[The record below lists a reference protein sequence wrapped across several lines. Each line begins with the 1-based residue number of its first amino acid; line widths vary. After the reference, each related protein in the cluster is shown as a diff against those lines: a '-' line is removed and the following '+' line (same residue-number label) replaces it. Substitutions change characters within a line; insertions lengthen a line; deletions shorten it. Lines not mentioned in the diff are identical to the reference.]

1 MGFSKRFHLQQN
13 IDALRIVFKLEK
25 EKRQATV
32 GERLLMMQYSGFGGL
47 KFVLNPIENEIDIN
61 NWRKTE
67 HDLFPITQELH
78 QLLKENSEDE
88 KQYRRYVDS
97 MKSSV
102 LTAFYTP
109 PKVIDAISSALRD
122 SGLHINKFLE
132 PSAGIGSFVQSFSE
146 SQKANVTAYEKD
158 LLTGKILKQLY
169 PESNVRVSGF
179 EEIPEREQNSYDVVA
194 SNIPFGDT
202 SVFDLSYTRSRD
214 DAKIQAARSIHNYFF
229 LKGADMLREGG
240 LLVYIT
246 SQGILNSPKNEPIRR
261 ALMQDNNLVSVVR
274 LPNNL
279 FTEYAGTE
287 VGSDLIIL
295 QKNTAKENLTEREDL
310 FCRSN
315 PTEYNTPGNALFQNS
330 ARIVHTDYK
339 LGTDPYGQPALI
351 YTHKNGVDGIAKDL
365 KQMLSEDFGKHLNL
379 GLYKGERNDE
389 PIIQIPV
396 EPKVI
401 PPVIDPVTIRQK
413 LQPEPTPVI
422 RQEIPQELKQL
433 SIFDLFES
441 AGEPVAVIA
450 LPKRTTRSTRQSTR
464 KSRDTIGRQTDLFSG
479 VLQQTYIPPKTNGT
493 ANGTPKI
500 NGKNQEA
507 IGDLFSQINGNGQ
520 TDKSAVPSAVNN
532 AIPKPAPYNG
542 ELQSFH
548 RNDCLVVD
556 NGWVGYLQDV
566 ERNEEKS
573 SATFHPLQLPTL
585 QKARAEAYI
594 AVRDSYINLYQ
605 NEAEK
610 QTEHKEERETLNL
623 LYDAFTKKYGNL
635 NAADNAK
642 LIKTDSAGKEI
653 PYLERII
660 GGVIHKADIFSR
672 PVSFSITTL
681 ATDNPE
687 EALAASLNKY
697 GSVDLDFMSEI
708 SSLPVDTLKEALHGR
723 LFYNPLQQEY
733 EIAERWIAGN
743 VVEKANEVKTYLE
756 NNPDD
761 KEAKESLTAL
771 EEARPRRIEFEE
783 LDFNLGERWIPT
795 GIYARFASH
804 LFDADVL
811 VHYSESS
818 DDFSVKC
825 HHGNMHIWEKYAVKA
840 ESRTFDGIAL
850 LKHALVNTTPD
861 ITKKVMV
868 GDQEVKVR
876 DMEAIQMANTKI
888 DEIRTAFTD
897 WLHAQNDEFK
907 NRLTDQY
914 NDTFNCFVRPNYDG
928 SHQDFPGLDRKA
940 AGIEDLYSSQ
950 KDTVWMI
957 KLNNGAI
964 CDHEVGAGKTLIMCT
979 AAQEM
984 KRLGLAHKPMII
996 GLKANIPAI
1005 AEDYRK
1011 AYPHAKILYPGIDD
1025 FTPQKRLRIF
1035 GDIKNND
1042 WDCVILTHDQF
1053 GMIPQSPEIQKEI
1066 LEIELDSVERNLDA
1080 LQSQGKEVTRG
1091 MLSGVIKRKENL
1103 EVKLKTLQHDIE
1115 NRKDDIVD
1123 FKMMGI
1129 DHLFVDESHQFK
1141 NLMFNTRHTRVA
1153 GLGNVDGSQKA
1164 LNLLFAI
1171 RTIQE
1176 RTNADMGATFLSGT
1190 TISNSLTE
1198 LYLLF
1203 KYLRPRALEKQGIHS
1218 FDAWAAIYARKTT
1231 DYEFSVANNIVAKE
1245 RFRYF
1250 IKVPELAQFYSEITD
1265 YRTAKNIG
1273 IDRPNK
1279 NEVLYNIPPTPD
1291 QEAFIQSLM
1300 QFAKTG
1306 DATLL
1311 GREPLSQREEKAKM
1325 LIATDYARK
1334 MSLDMRMV
1342 SDIYDDHPDNKA
1354 SHCAANIA
1362 KYYNHFNAQK
1372 GTQFVFSD
1380 LGTYKPGEWNVYSE
1394 IKRKLVEDHGIPA
1407 HEVRFIQEAKNDKQ
1421 RRELINGMNEGKIRV
1436 LFGSTSMLGTGVNA
1450 QKRAVAVHHLD
1461 TPWRPSDLDQR
1472 DGRAIRKGNE
1482 IAKFFA
1488 DNKVAVIIY
1497 AVEKSLDS
1505 YKFNLLYNKQLFIDQ
1520 LKTNNL
1526 TKRTIDE
1533 GSMDEKSGMNFSEYV
1548 AILSGNTDLLD
1559 KAKLEKQIAGLES
1572 EKQAFNRSKSS
1583 AKSKVENYTEM
1594 LQSTQSRLKRMS
1606 TDWENLQQRLQK
1618 RSDDTIENPVLLD
1631 GLPPNA
1637 NPKQIGAKLNQ
1648 IADKAHT
1655 GGQYDEIGTLYGFML
1670 LVKTELTQKDSASLV
1685 EKTNRF
1691 FVQGEGNIKYTFNN
1705 GVMAK
1710 DPETAAMNFIRAL
1723 DKLPGFIKQEEDKIA
1738 EIQKD
1743 LPVLQDVLNGTWA
1756 KESRLSELK
1765 TELAAVERKIQ
1776 LSITP
1781 ETKADA
1787 LEQVEKPK
1795 ETPTV
1800 QDSIVRT
1807 KGIHLP
1813 RGIL

>member
-1 MGFSKRFHLQQN
+1 MHPRSVGYAGNGSGKKYRKFAIALGTELF
-13 IDALRIVFKLEK
+13 IADA
-25 EKRQATV
+25 QAMPDT
-32 GERLLMMQYSGFGGL
+32 
-47 KFVLNPIENEIDIN
+47 DI
-61 NWRKTE
+61 
-67 HDLFPITQELH
+67 LFPLTQELH

-88 KQYRRYVDS
+88 KQYRRYEDS

-109 PKVIDAISSALRD
+109 PQVIDAISATLRE
-122 SGLHINKFLE
+122 SGLNIQKFLE
-132 PSAGIGSFVQSFSE
+132 PSAGIGSFIQSFSE
-146 SQKANVTAYEKD
+146 NQKASVTAYEKD
-158 LLTGKILKQLY
+158 LLTGKVLKQLY
-169 PESNVRVSGF
+169 PESNIRISGF
-179 EEIPEREQNSYDVVA
+179 EEISEKEQNSYDVVS

-202 SVFDLSYTRSRD
+202 SVFDLSYSRSKD
-214 DAKIQAARSIHNYFF
+214 TAKVQAARSIHNYFF

-240 LLVYIT
+240 LLAYIT

-295 QKNTAKENLTEREDL
+295 QKNRAKQSLTEREDL
-310 FCRSN
+310 FCQSRQ
-315 PTEYNTPGNALFQNS
+315 TEYNTPGNALFQDS
-330 ARIVHTDYK
+330 TRIVHTDRK
-339 LGTDPYGQPALI
+339 LDTDPYGKPALI
-351 YTHKNGVDGIAKDL
+351 YMHKDGVAGIAKDL
-365 KQMLSEDFGKHLNL
+365 TQMLTDDFGKHLNL
-379 GLYKGERNDE
+379 SLYKGERNIE
-389 PIIQIPV
+389 PIVKIPIV
-396 EPKVI
+396 PKVT
-401 PPVIDPVTIRQK
+401 PPLLGPVSTNKKQQPAPNLVIQSK
-413 LQPEPTPVI
+413 S
-422 RQEIPQELKQL
+422 PQELKQL
-433 SIFDLFES
+433 SIFDLFENVDES
-441 AGEPVAVIA
+441 VMIVA
-450 LPKRTTRSTRQSTR
+450 PSKRTTQVKRQSTNKR
-464 KSRDTIGRQTDLFSG
+464 RGAIGRQPDLFSSAMQQPYTPPITNRTANGNTSANGKRPEAMGDLFSG
-479 VLQQTYIPPKTNGT
+479 
-493 ANGTPKI
+493 
-500 NGKNQEA
+500 
-507 IGDLFSQINGNGQ
+507 INGNGQ
-520 TDKSAVPSAVNN
+520 ADKPAVPDT
-532 AIPKPAPYNG
+532 IPEPAPYSG

-556 NGWVGYLQDV
+556 KGWVGHLQDV
-566 ERNEEKS
+566 DI
-573 SATFHPLQLPTL
+573 AGVTAVFHPLQLPTL

-594 AVRDSYINLYQ
+594 AVRDIYQELY
-605 NEAEK
+605 NKEAK
-610 QTEHKEERETLNL
+610 FQTEHKEERENLNR
-623 LYDAFTKKYGNL
+623 LYDAFVKRYGNL
-635 NAADNAK
+635 NSADNAK
-642 LIKTDSAGKEI
+642 LIKTDGSGKEI
-653 PYLERII
+653 PYLERVV
-660 GGVIHKADIFSR
+660 GGVVHKADIFRR
-672 PVSFSITTL
+672 PVSFSTL
-681 ATDNPE
+681 TIATDNPE

-697 GSVDLDFMSEI
+697 GNVDLDYMSEI
-708 SSLPVDTLKEALHGR
+708 SSMTDDALKEALHGR
-723 LFYNPLQQEY
+723 IYYNPLQKEY
-733 EIAERWIAGN
+733 EISERWIAGN
-743 VVEKANEVKTYLE
+743 VVEKAQEVRTYIE

-761 KEAKESLTAL
+761 TEAKASLTVL
-771 EEARPRRIEFEE
+771 EEARSRRIEFEE

-804 LFDADVL
+804 LFDADVHI
-811 VHYSESS
+811 HYSESA

-825 HHGNMHIWEKYAVKA
+825 DRKNVHIWEKYAVKA
-840 ESRTFDGIAL
+840 ESRTFDGITL

-888 DEIRTAFTD
+888 DEIRTTFTD

-940 AGIEDLYSSQ
+940 LGIVDLYSSQ

-964 CDHEVGAGKTLIMCT
+964 CDHEVGAGKTLVMCT

-984 KRLGLAHKPMII
+984 KRLGLAHKPMVI
-996 GLKANIPAI
+996 GLKSNVHEI
-1005 AEDYRK
+1005 AEAYRT
-1011 AYPHAKILYPGIDD
+1011 AYPHAKILFPGKED

-1066 LEIELDSVERNLDA
+1066 LEIELDSVERNLDV

-1091 MLSGVIKRKENL
+1091 MLAGVIKRKENL

-1115 NRKDDIVD
+1115 NRKDDVVD

-1176 RTNADMGATFLSGT
+1176 RINADMGATFLSGT

-1203 KYLRPRALEKQGIHS
+1203 KYLRPRALEKQGIYS

-1250 IKVPELAQFYSEITD
+1250 IKVPELAQFYSEMTD
-1265 YRTAKNIG
+1265 YRTAKDIG

-1291 QEAFIQSLM
+1291 QEDFIKKLM
-1300 QFAKTG
+1300 EFAKTG
-1306 DATLL
+1306 NAELL
-1311 GREPLSQREEKAKM
+1311 GRPKLSASEEKAKM

-1342 SDIYDDHPDNKA
+1342 SGRYDDHPDNKA

-1362 KYYNHFNAQK
+1362 KYYNQYNAQK

-1394 IKRKLVEDHGIPA
+1394 IKRKLVKDHGIPA
-1407 HEVRFIQEAKNDKQ
+1407 NEVRFIQEAKNDKQ
-1421 RRELINGMNEGKIRV
+1421 RKELIKGMNEGKIRV

-1461 TPWRPSDLDQR
+1461 TPWRPSDLAQR
-1472 DGRAIRKGNE
+1472 DGRAVRKGNE

-1488 DNKVAVIIY
+1488 DNKVDVIIY

-1520 LKTNNL
+1520 LKNNNL
-1526 TKRTIDE
+1526 GKRTIDE

-1572 EKQAFNRSKSS
+1572 EKQSFNRSKFS
-1583 AKSKVENYTEM
+1583 AKYKLQDFTE
-1594 LQSTQSRLKRMS
+1594 LLESAQSRLNRMS
-1606 TDWENLQQRLQK
+1606 LDWGNLQQRIQK
-1618 RSDDTIENPVLLD
+1618 GSDGTIVNPILLD
-1631 GLPPNA
+1631 GLSPNA
-1637 NPKQIGAKLNQ
+1637 DIKQIGTKLNQ
-1648 IADKAHT
+1648 LADKART
-1655 GGQYDEIGTLYGFML
+1655 GGQYEEIGTLYGFIL
-1670 LVKTELTQKDSASLV
+1670 LVKTEMS
-1685 EKTNRF
+1685 EKEGVDIRVNRF
-1691 FVQGEGNIKYTFNN
+1691 LVQGEGNIKYTFNN
-1705 GVMAK
+1705 GLMAK
-1710 DPETAAMNFIRAL
+1710 DPETASMNFLRAL
-1723 DKLPGFIKQEEDKIA
+1723 EKLPGYVKQEQEKIT
-1738 EIQKD
+1738 ELQKD
-1743 LPVLQDVLNGTWA
+1743 LPVLQQVINGTWS

-1765 TELAAVERKIQ
+1765 IELAAVERKIQ

-1781 ETKADA
+1781 ETK
-1787 LEQVEKPK
+1787 EEPIGQVEKQAQAPNIS
-1795 ETPTV
+1795 ET
-1800 QDSIVRT
+1800 IVRT

-1813 RGIL
+1813 RGVL

>member
-1 MGFSKRFHLQQN
+1 
-13 IDALRIVFKLEK
+13 
-25 EKRQATV
+25 
-32 GERLLMMQYSGFGGL
+32 
-47 KFVLNPIENEIDIN
+47 
-61 NWRKTE
+61 
-67 HDLFPITQELH
+67 
-78 QLLKENSEDE
+78 
-88 KQYRRYVDS
+88 

-109 PKVIDAISSALRD
+109 PKVIDAISSAFRD
-122 SGLHINKFLE
+122 NGLHIDKFLE
-132 PSAGIGSFVQSFSE
+132 PSAGIGSFIQSFSE
-146 SQKANVTAYEKD
+146 NQKANVTAYEKD

-169 PESNVRVSGF
+169 PESNIRISGF
-179 EEIPEREQNSYDVVA
+179 EEIPEREQNSYDVIA

-202 SVFDLSYTRSRD
+202 SVFDLSYSRSRD
-214 DAKIQAARSIHNYFF
+214 DAKVQAARSIHNYFF

-240 LLVYIT
+240 LLAYIT
-246 SQGILNSPKNEPIRR
+246 SQGIMNSPKNEPIRR

-295 QKNTAKENLTEREDL
+295 QRNTAKQNLTDREDL
-310 FCRSN
+310 FCQSK
-315 PTEYNTPGNALFQNS
+315 PSEYNTPGNALFQDS
-330 ARIVHTDYK
+330 TRIIHTHQK
-339 LGTDPYGQPALI
+339 LDTDPYGQPALI
-351 YTHKNGVDGIAKDL
+351 YTHKDGVEGIAKDL
-365 KQMLSEDFGKHLNL
+365 KQMLSQDFGKHLNL
-379 GLYKGERNDE
+379 SLYKGEWNDE
-389 PIIQIPV
+389 PVIQIPI
-396 EPKVI
+396 EPKVT
-401 PPVIDPVTIRQK
+401 PPVIDPVIVQQK
-413 LQPEPTPVI
+413 TQPATTPVVQ
-422 RQEIPQELKQL
+422 QESPKELKQL

-441 AGEPVAVIA
+441 AGEPVMVFAP
-450 LPKRTTRSTRQSTR
+450 PKRITQTKRQGTKKR
-464 KSRDTIGRQTDLFSG
+464 RGAIGRQPDLFSSARQEPYKP
-479 VLQQTYIPPKTNGT
+479 LKSNG
-493 ANGTPKI
+493 AVDGTHEV
-500 NGKNQEA
+500 NGKKQEA
-507 IGDLFSQINGNGQ
+507 IGDLFSQINGHGQ
-520 TDKSAVPSAVNN
+520 SDKTAITAINSNTVPEPTAYS
-532 AIPKPAPYNG
+532 G

-556 NGWVGYLQDV
+556 KGWVGYLQEVDK
-566 ERNEEKS
+566 EDAK
-573 SATFHPLQLPTL
+573 AIFHPLQLPLL

-594 AVRDSYINLYQ
+594 AIRDSYINLYQ
-605 NEAEK
+605 KEAET
-610 QTEHKEERETLNL
+610 QTEHRQERETLNL
-623 LYDAFTKKYGNL
+623 LYDGFTKKYGNL

-653 PYLERII
+653 PYLERVI
-660 GGVIHKADIFSR
+660 GGIIHKADIFSR
-672 PVSFSITTL
+672 PVSFSTTTL

-697 GSVDLDFMSEI
+697 GNVDLDFMSEI
-708 SSLPVDTLKEALHGR
+708 SSLPADTLKEALHGR

-743 VVEKANEVKTYLE
+743 VVEKANEVRAYLE

-761 KEAKESLTAL
+761 TEAKESLTAL

-825 HHGNMHIWEKYAVKA
+825 HQGNMHIWEKYAVKA

-928 SHQDFPGLDRKA
+928 SHQEFPGLDRKG

-1025 FTPQKRLRIF
+1025 FTPKKRLRIF

-1080 LQSQGKEVTRG
+1080 LKSQGKEVTRG
-1091 MLSGVIKRKENL
+1091 MLAGVIKRKENL

-1265 YRTAKNIG
+1265 YRTAKEIG

-1311 GREPLSQREEKAKM
+1311 GRSPLSQREEKAKM

-1342 SDIYDDHPDNKA
+1342 SGIYDDHPDNKA
-1354 SHCAANIA
+1354 SHCASNIA
-1362 KYYNHFNAQK
+1362 KYYKQYNAQK

-1461 TPWRPSDLDQR
+1461 TPWRPSDLAQR

-1583 AKSKVENYTEM
+1583 AKFKVQDYREM
-1594 LQSTQSRLKRMS
+1594 LQSTQSRFNRMS

-1618 RSDDTIENPVLLD
+1618 RSDGTIENPVLLND
-1631 GLPPNA
+1631 LPPNA
-1637 NPKQIGAKLNQ
+1637 NPKQIGAKLNE
-1648 IADKAHT
+1648 IADKART
-1655 GGQYDEIGTLYGFML
+1655 GGQYDEIGSLYGFTL
-1670 LVKTELTQKDSASLV
+1670 LVKTEMS
-1685 EKTNRF
+1685 EKEGVDIKVNRF
-1691 FVQGEGNIKYTFNN
+1691 LVQGEGNIKYTYNN
-1705 GVMAK
+1705 GLMAK
-1710 DPETAAMNFIRAL
+1710 DPETAAMNFLRAL
-1723 DKLPGFIKQEEDKIA
+1723 EKLPGFVKQEQDKIT

-1743 LPVLQDVLNGTWA
+1743 LPVLQEVVNGTWS
-1756 KESRLSELK
+1756 KENRLNDLK
-1765 TELAAVERKIQ
+1765 TELAAVERKIH

-1781 ETKADA
+1781 ENK
-1787 LEQVEKPK
+1787 EEPK
-1795 ETPTV
+1795 EV
-1800 QDSIVRT
+1800 QGTKQEEAWQISESIVRA
-1807 KGIHLP
+1807 KGVHFS
-1813 RGIL
+1813 RGG

>member
-32 GERLLMMQYSGFGGL
+32 GERLLMMRYSGFGGL
-47 KFVLNPIENEIDIN
+47 KFVLNTVESEIDIN
-61 NWRKTE
+61 HWRKTE
-67 HDLFPITQELH
+67 HDLFPLTQELH
-78 QLLKENSEDE
+78 QLLKENSQDD

-122 SGLHINKFLE
+122 NGLHIDKFLE
-132 PSAGIGSFVQSFSE
+132 PSAGIGSFIQSFSE
-146 SQKANVTAYEKD
+146 NQKASFTAYEKD

-169 PESNVRVSGF
+169 PESNIRINGF
-179 EEIPEREQNSYDVVA
+179 EEIPEREQNSYDVIA

-202 SVFDLSYTRSRD
+202 SVFDLSFSRSRD
-214 DAKIQAARSIHNYFF
+214 DAKVQAARSIHNYFF

-240 LLVYIT
+240 LLAYIT

-295 QKNTAKENLTEREDL
+295 QKNTAKQNLTDREDL
-310 FCRSN
+310 FCQSK
-315 PTEYNTPGNALFQNS
+315 PTEYNTPGNALFQDS
-330 ARIVHTDYK
+330 TRIIHTDQK
-339 LGTDPYGQPALI
+339 LDTDPYGQPALI
-351 YTHKNGVDGIAKDL
+351 YTHKDGVEGIAKDL
-365 KQMLSEDFGKHLNL
+365 KQMLSEDLGNHLNL
-379 GLYKGERNDE
+379 NLYKGERNDE
-389 PIIQIPV
+389 PMIQIPI
-396 EPKVI
+396 EPKVT
-401 PPVIDPVTIRQK
+401 PPVIDPAIVQQK
-413 LQPEPTPVI
+413 PQLITTPVVH
-422 RQEIPQELKQL
+422 QESPQELKQL

-441 AGEPVAVIA
+441 AGEPVMVLAP
-450 LPKRTTRSTRQSTR
+450 PKRTTQNKRQSSNKR
-464 KSRDTIGRQTDLFSG
+464 RGTIGRQPDLFSSAR
-479 VLQQTYIPPKTNGT
+479 QQPYTPLKSNGATNGKSQV
-493 ANGTPKI
+493 NSK
-500 NGKNQEA
+500 KQEA

-520 TDKSAVPSAVNN
+520 SDKT
-532 AIPKPAPYNG
+532 AIPVTDINTVPEPAPYSG
-542 ELQSFH
+542 ELQLFH

-556 NGWVGYLQDV
+556 NGWVGYLQEVDK
-566 ERNEEKS
+566 EDKK
-573 SATFHPLQLPTL
+573 AIFHPLQLPSA

-605 NEAEK
+605 KEAEK
-610 QTEHKEERETLNL
+610 QTEHREERETLNL

-635 NAADNAK
+635 NTADNAK

-653 PYLERII
+653 PYLERVI
-660 GGVIHKADIFSR
+660 GGIIHKADIFSR
-672 PVSFSITTL
+672 PVSFSTTTL

-697 GSVDLDFMSEI
+697 GNVDLDFMSEI
-708 SSLPVDTLKEALHGR
+708 SSLPADTLKEALHGR

-743 VVEKANEVKTYLE
+743 VVEKADDVRAYLE

-761 KEAKESLTAL
+761 TEAKESLNAL
-771 EEARPRRIEFEE
+771 EEARPKRIDFEE

-825 HHGNMHIWEKYAVKA
+825 HQGNMHIWEKYAVKA

-861 ITKKVMV
+861 ITKKVLV
-868 GDQEVKVR
+868 GDQEIKVR

-914 NDTFNCFVRPNYDG
+914 NDTFNCFVRPHYDC

-940 AGIEDLYSSQ
+940 LGIDDLYSSQ
-950 KDTVWMI
+950 KDTIWMI

-964 CDHEVGAGKTLIMCT
+964 CDHEVGAGKTLIMCA

-1011 AYPHAKILYPGIDD
+1011 AYPHAKILYPGIDN
-1025 FTPQKRLRIF
+1025 FTPKKRLRIF

-1091 MLSGVIKRKENL
+1091 MLAGVIKRKKNL

-1115 NRKDDIVD
+1115 NRKDDVVD

-1265 YRTAKNIG
+1265 YRTAKDIG
-1273 IDRPNK
+1273 IDRPTK

-1291 QEAFIQSLM
+1291 QDAFIQSLM

-1342 SDIYDDHPDNKA
+1342 SGIYDDHPDNKA
-1354 SHCAANIA
+1354 SHCAVNIA
-1362 KYYNHFNAQK
+1362 KYYNQFNAQK

-1421 RRELINGMNEGKIRV
+1421 RKELINGMNEGKIRV

-1461 TPWRPSDLDQR
+1461 TPWRPSDLAQR

-1583 AKSKVENYTEM
+1583 AKFKVQDYMEM
-1594 LQSTQSRLKRMS
+1594 LQSTQSRLSRMS

-1618 RSDDTIENPVLLD
+1618 RSDGTIENPVLLD

-1637 NPKQIGAKLNQ
+1637 NPKQIGAKLNE
-1648 IADKAHT
+1648 IANKART
-1655 GGQYDEIGTLYGFML
+1655 AGDYREIGNLYGFQL
-1670 LVKTELTQKDSASLV
+1670 LVKTELPKDNSTLERV
-1685 EKTNRF
+1685 NRF
-1691 FVQGEGNIKYTFNN
+1691 FITGEGNIKYTYNN
-1705 GVMAK
+1705 GLMAK
-1710 DPETAAMNFIRAL
+1710 DPETAAMNFLRAL
-1723 DKLPGFIKQEEDKIA
+1723 EKLPGFVKQEQEKIA

-1743 LPVLQDVLNGTWA
+1743 LPILQEVVNGTWA

-1781 ETKADA
+1781 ETKQDA
-1787 LEQVEKPK
+1787 SEQAEKQNEAPK
-1795 ETPTV
+1795 V
-1800 QDSIVRT
+1800 QESIIRT
-1807 KGIHLP
+1807 KGVHSP
-1813 RGIL
+1813 RGVL

>member
-1 MGFSKRFHLQQN
+1 MGFNKKQHLQQN
-13 IDALRIVFKLEK
+13 IDALRIAFKLEK

-32 GERLLMMQYSGFGGL
+32 GERLSMMLYSGFGGL
-47 KFVLNPIENEIDIN
+47 KFVLNPIANEIDIN

-109 PKVIDAISSALRD
+109 PQVIDAISTTLRE
-122 SGLHINKFLE
+122 SGLNIDKFLE
-132 PSAGIGSFVQSFSE
+132 PSAGIGSFIQSFSE
-146 SQKANVTAYEKD
+146 NQQSVTAYEKD
-158 LLTGKILKQLY
+158 LLTGKVLKQLY
-169 PESNVRVSGF
+169 PDSNIRVSGF
-179 EEIPEREQNSYDVVA
+179 EEIPEKEQNSYDVIA

-202 SVFDLSYTRSRD
+202 SVFDLSYSRSKD
-214 DAKIQAARSIHNYFF
+214 SAKVQAARSIHNYFF
-229 LKGADMLREGG
+229 LKGGDMLREGG
-240 LLVYIT
+240 LLAYIT
-246 SQGILNSPKNEPIRR
+246 SQGVLNSPKNEPIRR
-261 ALMQDNNLVSVVR
+261 ALMQDNNLISIVR

-295 QKNTAKENLTEREDL
+295 QRNTAKQNLTEREDL
-310 FCRSN
+310 FCQSRQ
-315 PTEYNTPGNALFQNS
+315 TAYNTPGNALFQDS
-330 ARIVHTDYK
+330 TRIVYTDRK
-339 LGTDPYGQPALI
+339 LDTDPYGQPALI
-351 YTHKNGVDGIAKDL
+351 YTHKGGVEGIAKDL

-379 GLYKGERNDE
+379 NLYKGERNDE
-389 PIIQIPV
+389 LVIQTSITPTVTSPIIEPV
-396 EPKVI
+396 SIQPK
-401 PPVIDPVTIRQK
+401 PQPV
-413 LQPEPTPVI
+413 PTPVNH
-422 RQEIPQELKQL
+422 RESLQELKQL
-433 SIFDLFES
+433 SIFDLFEN
-441 AGEPVAVIA
+441 ANEPVMVATP
-450 LPKRTTRSTRQSTR
+450 PKRTTQVKRQSTNKKR
-464 KSRDTIGRQTDLFSG
+464 GAISRQTDLFSAT
-479 VLQQTYIPPKTNGT
+479 QQPYTSPITNRATNGNT
-493 ANGTPKI
+493 SANGK
-500 NGKNQEA
+500 KQDA
-507 IGDLFSQINGNGQ
+507 IGDLFSSINGNGQ
-520 TDKSAVPSAVNN
+520 TDKPAAPDT
-532 AIPKPAPYNG
+532 IPEPAPYSR

-556 NGWVGYLQDV
+556 NGWVGHLQDV
-566 ERNEEKS
+566 DTS
-573 SATFHPLQLPTL
+573 DGTAVFHSLQLPTL

-594 AVRDSYINLYQ
+594 GVRDVYQQLY
-605 NEAEK
+605 NKEAQH
-610 QTEHKEERETLNL
+610 QTEYKEERENLNR
-623 LYDAFTKKYGNL
+623 LYDAFVKKYGNL
-635 NAADNAK
+635 NSADNAK
-642 LIKTDSAGKEI
+642 LIKTDSSGKEI
-653 PYLERII
+653 PYLERVI
-660 GGVIHKADIFSR
+660 GGVVHKADIFSR
-672 PVSFSITTL
+672 PVSFSTITI

-697 GSVDLDFMSEI
+697 GSVDLDYMSEI
-708 SSLPVDTLKEALHGR
+708 SGMTDDALKKALHGR
-723 LFYNPLQQEY
+723 IYYNPLQKEY
-733 EIAERWIAGN
+733 EISERWIAGN
-743 VVEKANEVKTYLE
+743 IVEKAQEVKTYLE
-756 NNPDD
+756 RNPDD
-761 KEAKESLTAL
+761 SEAKASLTVL

-783 LDFNLGERWIPT
+783 LDFNLGERWMPT

-804 LFDADVL
+804 LFDTDVL

-825 HHGNMHIWEKYAVKA
+825 DRKNLHIWEKYAVKA

-907 NRLTDQY
+907 NRLTNQY

-940 AGIEDLYSSQ
+940 LGIEDLYSSQ

-964 CDHEVGAGKTLIMCT
+964 CDHEVGAGKTLVMCT

-996 GLKANIPAI
+996 GLKSNVHEI
-1005 AEDYRK
+1005 AEAYRT
-1011 AYPHAKILYPGIDD
+1011 AYPHAKILFPGKED

-1035 GDIKNND
+1035 GDIKNNE
-1042 WDCVILTHDQF
+1042 WDAVILTHDQF

-1091 MLSGVIKRKENL
+1091 MLAGVIKRKENL
-1103 EVKLKTLQHDIE
+1103 EVKLKTLKHDIE
-1115 NRKDDIVD
+1115 NRKDDVVD

-1265 YRTAKNIG
+1265 YRTAKDIG

-1291 QEAFIQSLM
+1291 QEEFIQSLM
-1300 QFAKTG
+1300 EFAKTG
-1306 DATLL
+1306 KGELL
-1311 GREPLSQREEKAKM
+1311 GRAPLSPSEEKAKM

-1342 SDIYDDHPDNKA
+1342 SAAYDDHPDNKA

-1362 KYYNHFNAQK
+1362 KYYNRYNAQK

-1407 HEVRFIQEAKNDKQ
+1407 NEVRFIQEAKNDRQ
-1421 RRELINGMNEGKIRV
+1421 RKELIKEMNEGKIRV

-1461 TPWRPSDLDQR
+1461 TPWRPSDLAQR
-1472 DGRAIRKGNE
+1472 DGRAVRKGNE

-1488 DNKVAVIIY
+1488 DNKVDVIIY

-1526 TKRTIDE
+1526 GKRTIDE

-1572 EKQAFNRSKSS
+1572 EKQAFNRSKFS
-1583 AKSKVENYTEM
+1583 AKYKLQDFTE
-1594 LQSTQSRLKRMS
+1594 LLESAQSCFNRMS
-1606 TDWENLQQRLQK
+1606 LDWGNLQQRIQK
-1618 RSDDTIENPVLLD
+1618 HSDGTIANPVQLD

-1637 NPKQIGAKLNQ
+1637 DIKQIGTKLNQ
-1648 IADKAHT
+1648 LADKART
-1655 GGQYDEIGTLYGFML
+1655 GGQYEEIGTLYGFTL
-1670 LVKTELTQKDSASLV
+1670 LVKTEMS
-1685 EKTNRF
+1685 EKEGWDIRVNRF
-1691 FVQGEGNIKYTFNN
+1691 LIQGEGNIKYTYNN
-1705 GVMAK
+1705 GIIAK
-1710 DPETAAMNFIRAL
+1710 DERLASMNFLNAL
-1723 DKLPGFIKQEEDKIA
+1723 EKVPDYIDQEQKKIV

-1743 LPVLQDVLNGTWA
+1743 LPVLQEVINGTWS

-1781 ETKADA
+1781 ETKEEP
-1787 LEQVEKPK
+1787 LEQVEKQK
-1795 ETPTV
+1795 ETPKV
-1800 QDSIVRT
+1800 QESITAT
-1807 KGIHLP
+1807 KSNFSP
-1813 RGIL
+1813 RSILW

>member
-1 MGFSKRFHLQQN
+1 MGFSKKQHLQQN
-13 IDALRIVFKLEK
+13 IDALRIAFKLEK
-25 EKRQATV
+25 ENRKATV

-47 KFVLNPIENEIDIN
+47 KFVLNPVENEIDIN
-61 NWRKTE
+61 HWRKTE
-67 HDLFPITQELH
+67 HDLFSFTQKLH

-109 PKVIDAISSALRD
+109 PKIIDAISSALRD
-122 SGLHINKFLE
+122 NGLHIDKFLE
-132 PSAGIGSFVQSFSE
+132 PSAGIGSFIQSFSE
-146 SQKANVTAYEKD
+146 NQNASITAFEKD

-169 PESNVRVSGF
+169 PESNIRVSGF
-179 EEIPEREQNSYDVVA
+179 EEIAEKEQNSYDVIA

-202 SVFDLSYTRSRD
+202 SVFDLSYSRSKD
-214 DAKIQAARSIHNYFF
+214 SSKVQASRSIHNYFF
-229 LKGADMLREGG
+229 LKGNDMLREGG
-240 LLVYIT
+240 LQVFIT
-246 SQGILNSPKNEPIRR
+246 SQGVLNSPKNEPIRR
-261 ALMQDNNLVSVVR
+261 ALMENNNLVSVVR

-295 QKNTAKENLTEREDL
+295 QKNTAKQSLTEVEIL
-310 FCRSN
+310 FCQSKQ
-315 PTEYNTPGNALFQNS
+315 TEYNTPGNAFFQDS
-330 ARIVHTDYK
+330 TRIVHTDWK
-339 LGTDPYGQPALI
+339 LDTDPYGQPALI
-351 YTHKNGVDGIAKDL
+351 YTHKGGVEGIANDL
-365 KQMLSEDFGKHLNL
+365 KQVLFKDFDEHLNL
-379 GLYKGERNDE
+379 NLYRGKQNNEPVIPTPNVTP
-389 PIIQIPV
+389 PII
-396 EPKVI
+396 E
-401 PPVIDPVTIRQK
+401 PVTIQQK
-413 LQPEPTPVI
+413 SQPIPTSVI
-422 RQEIPQELKQL
+422 HRESPKELKQL

-441 AGEPVAVIA
+441 VDEPVMVAA
-450 LPKRTTRSTRQSTR
+450 PPKRTTQSQRQSIKTNR
-464 KSRDTIGRQTDLFSG
+464 RTMGCQPDLFSSSAI
-479 VLQQTYIPPKTNGT
+479 QQPYTPPITNR
-493 ANGTPKI
+493 AI
-500 NGKNQEA
+500 NGNTSVNGKKQEA
-507 IGDLFSQINGNGQ
+507 IGDLFSGINGNGQ
-520 TDKSAVPSAVNN
+520 AEKRSITNIVPE
-532 AIPKPAPYNG
+532 PALYSG
-542 ELQSFH
+542 KLQPFH

-556 NGWVGYLQDV
+556 KGWVGHLQNVDTADSKAV
-566 ERNEEKS
+566 
-573 SATFHPLQLPTL
+573 FHPLQLSSL

-594 AVRDSYINLYQ
+594 GVRDVYQELYTK
-605 NEAEK
+605 EAK
-610 QTEHKEERETLNL
+610 FQTEYKEERGKLNR
-623 LYDAFTKKYGNL
+623 LYDAFVKRYGSL
-635 NAADNAK
+635 NSADNIK
-642 LIKTDSAGKEI
+642 LIKTDSSGKEI
-653 PYLERII
+653 PYLERVV
-660 GGVIHKADIFSR
+660 GGVVHKADIFSR
-672 PVSFSITTL
+672 PVSFSTVSI

-697 GSVDLDFMSEI
+697 GNVDLSYMSEI
-708 SSLPVDTLKEALHGR
+708 SGMSNDVLKEALYGR
-723 LFYNPLQQEY
+723 IYYNPLQKEY
-733 EIAERWIAGN
+733 EISERWIAGN
-743 VVEKANEVKTYLE
+743 VVEKAQDIRTYIG

-761 KEAKESLTAL
+761 TDAKASLTIL

-811 VHYSESS
+811 IHYSESS

-825 HHGNMHIWEKYAVKA
+825 HQGNMHIWEKYAVKT
-840 ESRTFDGIAL
+840 ENRTFDGIAL

-861 ITKKVMV
+861 ITKKVKI

-888 DEIRTAFTD
+888 DEIRTAFTE
-897 WLHAQNDEFK
+897 WLHAQSDEFK
-907 NRLTDQY
+907 TRLTDQY
-914 NDTFNCFVRPNYDG
+914 NDTFNCFVRPNYNG
-928 SHQDFPGLDRKA
+928 THQDFPGLDRKA
-940 AGIEDLYSSQ
+940 LCIEDLYSSQ

-964 CDHEVGAGKTLIMCT
+964 CDHEVGAGKTLVMCT

-984 KRLGLAHKPMII
+984 KRLGLVHKPMII
-996 GLKANIPAI
+996 GLKSNVHEI
-1005 AEDYRK
+1005 AEAYRT
-1011 AYPHAKILYPGIDD
+1011 AYPHAKILFPGKED

-1035 GDIKNND
+1035 GDIKNNE

-1053 GMIPQSPEIQKEI
+1053 GMIPQSSEIQKDI

-1091 MLSGVIKRKENL
+1091 MLAGVIKRKENL
-1103 EVKLKTLQHDIE
+1103 VVKLKTLQHDIE
-1115 NRKDDIVD
+1115 NRKDDVVD

-1153 GLGNVDGSQKA
+1153 GLGNIDGSQKA

-1203 KYLRPRALEKQGIHS
+1203 KYLRPRAMEKQGIHS

-1265 YRTAKNIG
+1265 YRTAKDIG

-1291 QEAFIQSLM
+1291 QSVFIQKLM
-1300 QFAKTG
+1300 DFAKTG
-1306 DATLL
+1306 NAELL
-1311 GREPLSQREEKAKM
+1311 GRPPLSQSEEKAKM

-1342 SDIYDDHPDNKA
+1342 SGKYDDHPDSKA

-1362 KYYNHFNAQK
+1362 KYYNQYNAQK

-1394 IKRKLVEDHGIPA
+1394 IKRKLVEDHGIPT

-1421 RRELINGMNEGKIRV
+1421 RRELIKGMNEGKIRV

-1461 TPWRPSDLDQR
+1461 TPWRPSDLAQR
-1472 DGRAIRKGNE
+1472 DGRAVRKGNE

-1488 DNKVAVIIY
+1488 DNKVDVVIY

-1520 LKTNNL
+1520 LKNNNL
-1526 TKRTIDE
+1526 GKRTIDE

-1583 AKSKVENYTEM
+1583 AKYKLQDFTE
-1594 LQSTQSRLKRMS
+1594 LLDSTQSRLNRMS
-1606 TDWENLQQRLQK
+1606 LDWENLQQRIQK
-1618 RSDDTIENPVLLD
+1618 RSDGAIINLVLLD

-1637 NPKQIGAKLNQ
+1637 DVKQIGAKLNLL
-1648 IADKAHT
+1648 ADKART
-1655 GGQYDEIGTLYGFML
+1655 GGQYEEIGSLYGFTL
-1670 LVKTELTQKDSASLV
+1670 LVKTEIT
-1685 EKTNRF
+1685 EKEGVDIRANRF
-1691 FVQGEGNIKYTFNN
+1691 LVQGDGNIKYTYNN
-1705 GVMAK
+1705 GLMAK
-1710 DPETAAMNFIRAL
+1710 DPETASMNFLRAL
-1723 DKLPGFIKQEEDKIA
+1723 EKLPRFVKQEQEKIA

-1743 LPVLQDVLNGTWA
+1743 LPILQEVVNSTWS

-1765 TELAAVERKIQ
+1765 TDLAAVERKIQ
-1776 LSITP
+1776 LSIEP
-1781 ETKADA
+1781 VKQSEEPA
-1787 LEQVEKPK
+1787 EQVEKRK
-1795 ETPTV
+1795 EAP
-1800 QDSIVRT
+1800 DFSESNVRT
-1807 KGIHLP
+1807 KSIYVP
-1813 RGIL
+1813 RGVL

>member
-1 MGFSKRFHLQQN
+1 MGFSKKQHLQLN

-25 EKRQATV
+25 ERRQATV

-47 KFVLNPIENEIDIN
+47 KFVLNPVENEIDIN
-61 NWRKTE
+61 HWRKTE
-67 HDLFPITQELH
+67 HDLFPLMQELH
-78 QLLKENSEDE
+78 QLLKENSEDD

-122 SGLHINKFLE
+122 SGLHIDKFLE
-132 PSAGIGSFVQSFSE
+132 PSAGIGSFIQSFSE
-146 SQKANVTAYEKD
+146 NPNGVTAYEKD

-169 PESNVRVSGF
+169 PESNIRINGF

-202 SVFDLSYTRSRD
+202 SVFDLSYSRSRD
-214 DAKIQAARSIHNYFF
+214 SAKEQAARSIHNYFF
-229 LKGADMLREGG
+229 LKGTDMLREGG
-240 LLVYIT
+240 LLAYIT

-295 QKNTAKENLTEREDL
+295 QKNTAKQNLTDREDL
-310 FCRSN
+310 FCQSK
-315 PTEYNTPGNALFQNS
+315 PTEYNTPGNALFQDGT
-330 ARIVHTDYK
+330 RIIHTDQK
-339 LGTDPYGQPALI
+339 LDTDPYGQPALI
-351 YTHKNGVDGIAKDL
+351 YTHKGGVEGIAKDL
-365 KQMLSEDFGKHLNL
+365 KQMLSEYFGKHLNL
-379 GLYKGERNDE
+379 NLYKGERNDE
-389 PIIQIPV
+389 PIIQIPI
-396 EPKVI
+396 EPKVT
-401 PPVIDPVTIRQK
+401 PPVIEPVIIQQK
-413 LQPEPTPVI
+413 PQPVPTPAVH
-422 RQEIPQELKQL
+422 QESPQELKQL

-441 AGEPVAVIA
+441 AGEPVMVLAP
-450 LPKRTTRSTRQSTR
+450 PKRTTQNKRQSSNKR
-464 KSRDTIGRQTDLFSG
+464 RGTIGRQPDLFSSAR
-479 VLQQTYIPPKTNGT
+479 QQPYTPLKSNGATNGKSQV
-493 ANGTPKI
+493 NSK
-500 NGKNQEA
+500 KQEA

-520 TDKSAVPSAVNN
+520 SDKT
-532 AIPKPAPYNG
+532 AIPVTDINTVPEPAPYSG
-542 ELQSFH
+542 ELQLFH

-556 NGWVGYLQDV
+556 NGWVGYLQEVDK
-566 ERNEEKS
+566 EDKK
-573 SATFHPLQLPTL
+573 AIFHPLQLPSA

-605 NEAEK
+605 KEAEK
-610 QTEHKEERETLNL
+610 QTEHREERETLNL

-635 NAADNAK
+635 NTADNAK

-653 PYLERII
+653 PYLERVI
-660 GGVIHKADIFSR
+660 GGIIHKADIFSR
-672 PVSFSITTL
+672 PVSFSTTTL

-697 GSVDLDFMSEI
+697 GNVDLDFMSEI
-708 SSLPVDTLKEALHGR
+708 SSLPADTLKEALHGR

-743 VVEKANEVKTYLE
+743 VVEKADEVRAYLE
-756 NNPDD
+756 NYPDD
-761 KEAKESLTAL
+761 TEAKESLTAL
-771 EEARPRRIEFEE
+771 EEARPKRIEFEE

-825 HHGNMHIWEKYAVKA
+825 HQGNMHIWEKYAVKA

-928 SHQDFPGLDRKA
+928 SHQEFPGLDRKG

-1011 AYPHAKILYPGIDD
+1011 AYPHAKILYPGVDD
-1025 FTPQKRLRIF
+1025 FTPKKRLRIF

-1080 LQSQGKEVTRG
+1080 LKSQGKEVTRG
-1091 MLSGVIKRKENL
+1091 MLAGVIKRKGNL

-1265 YRTAKNIG
+1265 YRTAKDIG

-1279 NEVLYNIPPTPD
+1279 NEILYNIPPTPD
-1291 QEAFIQSLM
+1291 QDAFIQSLM

-1325 LIATDYARK
+1325 LIATNYARK

-1342 SDIYDDHPDNKA
+1342 SGIYDDHPDNKA

-1362 KYYNHFNAQK
+1362 KYYNQFNAQK

-1421 RRELINGMNEGKIRV
+1421 RKDLINGMNEGKIRV

-1461 TPWRPSDLDQR
+1461 TPWRPSDLAQR

-1583 AKSKVENYTEM
+1583 AKFKVQDYTEM
-1594 LQSTQSRLKRMS
+1594 LQSTQSRLNRMS

-1618 RSDDTIENPVLLD
+1618 RSDGTIENPVLLD

-1637 NPKQIGAKLNQ
+1637 NPKQIGAKLNE
-1648 IADKAHT
+1648 IADKART
-1655 GGQYDEIGTLYGFML
+1655 AGQYEEIGSLYGFTL
-1670 LVKTELTQKDSASLV
+1670 LVKTQMTQKDSSSLV
-1685 EKTNRF
+1685 EKYNRF
-1691 FVQGEGNIKYTFNN
+1691 FIQGEGNIKYTYNN
-1705 GVMAK
+1705 GIMAK
-1710 DPETAAMNFIRAL
+1710 DPETAAMNFLRAL
-1723 DKLPGFIKQEEDKIA
+1723 EKLPGFVKQEQEKIA

-1743 LPVLQDVLNGTWA
+1743 LPILQEVVNGTWS

-1781 ETKADA
+1781 EIKVDA
-1787 LEQVEKPK
+1787 QEQAEKQKEAPK
-1795 ETPTV
+1795 V
-1800 QDSIVRT
+1800 QESIVRT
-1807 KGIHLP
+1807 KGVHLP
-1813 RGIL
+1813 RGVL

>member
-1 MGFSKRFHLQQN
+1 MGFNKRQHLQLN
-13 IDALRIVFKLEK
+13 IDALRTAFKLEK

-47 KFVLNPIENEIDIN
+47 KFVLNPIVNDTDIN
-61 NWRKTE
+61 HWRKTE
-67 HDLFPITQELH
+67 HDLFPMTQELH

-88 KQYRRYVDS
+88 KQYRKYVDS
-97 MKSSV
+97 IKSSV

-109 PKVIDAISSALRD
+109 PQVIDAISASLRE
-122 SGLHINKFLE
+122 SGLNIEKFLE
-132 PSAGIGSFVQSFSE
+132 PSAGIGSFIQSFSE
-146 SQKANVTAYEKD
+146 NQSANVTAYEKD

-169 PESNVRVSGF
+169 PKSNLRICGF
-179 EEIPEREQNSYDVVA
+179 EEIPEKEQNSYDVVA

-202 SVFDLSYTRSRD
+202 SVFDLSYSRSKD
-214 DAKIQAARSIHNYFF
+214 TAKVQAARSIHNYFF
-229 LKGADMLREGG
+229 LKGTDMLREGG
-240 LLVYIT
+240 LLMYIT
-246 SQGILNSPKNEPIRR
+246 SQGILNSQKNEPIRR
-261 ALMQDNNLVSVVR
+261 ALMQDNNLISVVR
-274 LPNNL
+274 LPNNV

-295 QKNTAKENLTEREDL
+295 QKNTAKQSLTDAEEL
-310 FCRSN
+310 FCQSKQ
-315 PTEYNTPGNALFQNS
+315 TQYNTPGNALFQDS
-330 ARIVHTDYK
+330 TRIVHTEQK
-339 LGTDPYGQPALI
+339 LDTDPYGKPALI
-351 YTHKNGVDGIAKDL
+351 FTHKGGVTGIAKDL
-365 KQMLSEDFGKHLNL
+365 KQMLTDDFEKHLDLN
-379 GLYKGERNDE
+379 LYKGERNDE
-389 PIIQIPV
+389 PVIQIPITPQPPVV
-396 EPKVI
+396 EPVVI
-401 PPVIDPVTIRQK
+401 SQERQSLDTPTIIQ
-413 LQPEPTPVI
+413 QS
-422 RQEIPQELKQL
+422 QQELKQL
-433 SIFDLFES
+433 SIFDLFENIE
-441 AGEPVAVIA
+441 EPVAVLA
-450 LPKRTTRSTRQSTR
+450 PPKRTTQVKRQSTKANR
-464 KSRDTIGRQTDLFSG
+464 RAVGRQTDLFNG
-479 VLQQTYIPPKTNGT
+479 MQQPYTPPITDRT
-493 ANGTPKI
+493 ANGSPST
-500 NGKNQEA
+500 NGKNQEV
-507 IGDLFSQINGNGQ
+507 IGDLFSQINGNDHA
-520 TDKSAVPSAVNN
+520 DKPAVPNT
-532 AIPKPAPYNG
+532 IPEPAPYGG
-542 ELQSFH
+542 ELKSFH
-548 RNDCLVVD
+548 RNDCLIVY
-556 NGWVGYLQDV
+556 NGWVGHLQDV
-566 ERNEEKS
+566 DTSNGT
-573 SATFHPLQLPTL
+573 AVFHPLQLPSL

-594 AVRDSYINLYQ
+594 AVRDVYQDLYTK
-605 NEAEK
+605 EAK
-610 QTEHKEERETLNL
+610 LQTEHKEERENLNQ
-623 LYDAFTKKYGNL
+623 LYDAFVKRYGNL
-635 NAADNAK
+635 NSADNIK
-642 LIKTDSAGKEI
+642 LIKTDSSGKEI
-653 PYLERII
+653 PYLERVV
-660 GGVIHKADIFSR
+660 GGVVHKADIFSR
-672 PVSFSITTL
+672 PVSFSTLTIT
-681 ATDNPE
+681 TDNPE

-697 GSVDLDFMSEI
+697 GNVDLDYMSQI
-708 SSLPVDTLKEALHGR
+708 SSMTDDALKEALHGR
-723 LFYNPLQQEY
+723 IYYNPLQKEY
-733 EIAERWIAGN
+733 EISERWIAGN
-743 VVEKANEVKTYLE
+743 VVEKAQEVKAYLE
-756 NNPDD
+756 SNPDD
-761 KEAKESLTAL
+761 AQAKASLTVL

-795 GIYARFASH
+795 GIYGRFASH
-804 LFDADVL
+804 LFDTEVSI
-811 VHYSESS
+811 HYSESS
-818 DDFSVKC
+818 DDFSVSCKQK
-825 HHGNMHIWEKYAVKA
+825 NVQIWDKYAVKA

-907 NRLTDQY
+907 TRLTDKY

-928 SHQDFPGLDRKA
+928 THQNFPGLDRKA
-940 AGIEDLYSSQ
+940 LGIEDLYSSQ

-964 CDHEVGAGKTLIMCT
+964 CDHEVGAGKTLVMCT

-996 GLKANIPAI
+996 GLKSNVHEI
-1005 AEDYRK
+1005 AEAYRT
-1011 AYPHAKILYPGIDD
+1011 AYPHAKILFPGKED
-1025 FTPQKRLRIF
+1025 FTPQKRQRIF

-1066 LEIELDSVERNLDA
+1066 LELELDSVERNLDA

-1091 MLSGVIKRKENL
+1091 MLAGVIKRKENL

-1115 NRKDDIVD
+1115 NRKDDVVD

-1141 NLMFNTRHTRVA
+1141 NLMFNTRHSRVA

-1164 LNLLFAI
+1164 INLLFAI

-1203 KYLRPRALEKQGIHS
+1203 KYLRPRAMEKQGIHS

-1265 YRTAKNIG
+1265 YRTAKDIG
-1273 IDRPNK
+1273 IDRPEK

-1291 QEAFIQSLM
+1291 QEVFIQKLM
-1300 QFAKTG
+1300 EFAKSG
-1306 DATLL
+1306 NASLL
-1311 GREPLSQREEKAKM
+1311 GRAPLSPSEEKAKM

-1342 SDIYDDHPDNKA
+1342 SGTYDDHPDNKA
-1354 SHCAANIA
+1354 SHCTLNIS
-1362 KYYNHFNAQK
+1362 KYYNQYNAQK

-1421 RRELINGMNEGKIRV
+1421 RKELIKGMNEGKIRV

-1461 TPWRPSDLDQR
+1461 TPWRPSDLAQR
-1472 DGRAIRKGNE
+1472 DGRAVRKGNE

-1488 DNKVAVIIY
+1488 ENKVDVIIY

-1526 TKRTIDE
+1526 GKRTIDE

-1572 EKQAFNRSKSS
+1572 EKQAFNRSKFS
-1583 AKSKVENYTEM
+1583 AKYKLEDYSAELDKAK
-1594 LQSTQSRLKRMS
+1594 SRFDRMS
-1606 TDWENLQQRLQK
+1606 LDWDNLQQSMQK
-1618 RSDDTIENPVLLD
+1618 RSDGTVANPVMLD

-1637 NPKQIGAKLNQ
+1637 DIKQIGTKLNQ
-1648 IADKAHT
+1648 LADKSRT
-1655 GGQYDEIGTLYGFML
+1655 GGGYEEIGSLYGFQL
-1670 LVKTELTQKDSASLV
+1670 LVKTEMSQKDGV
-1685 EKTNRF
+1685 DIRVNRF
-1691 FVQGEGNIKYTFNN
+1691 LIQGEGNIKYTYNN
-1705 GVMAK
+1705 GIIAK
-1710 DPETAAMNFIRAL
+1710 DEKLASMNFLNAL
-1723 DKLPGFIKQEEDKIA
+1723 EKLPVYIEQEQKKIA

-1743 LPVLQDVLNGTWA
+1743 LPILHEVVNGTWS
-1756 KESRLSELK
+1756 KEMRLSELK
-1765 TELAAVERKIQ
+1765 TELASVERKIQ

-1781 ETKADA
+1781 EPSEDAPKAIID
-1787 LEQVEKPK
+1787 KSTNK
-1795 ETPTV
+1795 ERS
-1800 QDSIVRT
+1800 SIR
-1807 KGIHLP
+1807 L
-1813 RGIL
+1813 

>member
-1 MGFSKRFHLQQN
+1 MGFSKKQHLQQN
-13 IDALRIVFKLEK
+13 IDALRIAFTLEK

-47 KFVLNPIENEIDIN
+47 KFVLNPIADEIDIN
-61 NWRKTE
+61 HWRKTE

-78 QLLKENSEDE
+78 RLLKENSQDYKE
-88 KQYRRYVDS
+88 YRRYVES

-109 PKVIDAISSALRD
+109 PQVIDAVSSALRD
-122 SGLHINKFLE
+122 SGINIDNFLE
-132 PSAGIGSFVQSFSE
+132 PSAGIGSFIHSFSE
-146 SQKANVTAYEKD
+146 NQQPKVTAYEKD
-158 LLTGKILKQLY
+158 LLTGKVLKQLY
-169 PESNVRVSGF
+169 PESNIRISGF
-179 EEIPEREQNSYDVVA
+179 EEIPEKELNSYDVIA

-202 SVFDLSYTRSRD
+202 SIFDLSYSRSKD
-214 DAKIQAARSIHNYFF
+214 NAKIQAARSIHNYFF
-229 LKGADMLREGG
+229 LKGTDTLRDGG
-240 LLVYIT
+240 VLAFIT
-246 SQGILNSPKNEPIRR
+246 SQGVLNSPANLAIRE
-261 ALMQDNNLVSVVR
+261 ALMKEHKLVSAIR

-295 QKNTAKENLTEREDL
+295 QKNIGKKSLSRREVI
-310 FCRSN
+310 FCDTRTTSN
-315 PTEYNTPGNALFQNS
+315 GISTNALLDNP
-330 ARIVHTDYK
+330 ALVVHTKSYQ
-339 LGTDPYGQPALI
+339 GTNPYGKPTMI
-351 YTHKNGVDGIAKDL
+351 YEHEKGVDGIAVDL
-365 KQMLSEDFGKHLNL
+365 KRMLAEDFSVHLDI
-379 GLYKGERNDE
+379 GLYKGERNDKAMT
-389 PIIQIPV
+389 QIPV
-396 EPKVI
+396 TPTI
-401 PPVIDPVTIRQK
+401 TPPVIEPLTVPAERSQQK
-413 LQPEPTPVI
+413 VAPIVIQETPK
-422 RQEIPQELKQL
+422 ELKQL
-433 SIFDLFES
+433 SIFDLFENVD
-441 AGEPVAVIA
+441 EPVAVLA
-450 LPKRTTRSTRQSTR
+450 TPKKATQTQRQTAKKQR
-464 KSRDTIGRQTDLFSG
+464 ANVGRQTDLFSSAM
-479 VLQQTYIPPKTNGT
+479 QQPYTPTVSKSIPNGATATNG
-493 ANGTPKI
+493 K
-500 NGKNQEA
+500 KQEI
-507 IGDLFSQINGNGQ
+507 IGDLFSQVNGNGQ
-520 TDKSAVPSAVNN
+520 VAQPVPDT
-532 AIPKPAPYNG
+532 IPEPALYSK
-542 ELQSFH
+542 EIQSFH
-548 RNDCLVVD
+548 RNDCLAID
-556 NGWVGYLQDV
+556 NGWVGHLQEVDK
-566 ERNEEKS
+566 NDAK
-573 SATFHPLQLPTL
+573 AIFHPLQLPPL

-594 AVRDSYINLYQ
+594 AVRDTYIDLYQ
-605 NEAEK
+605 KEAVQ
-610 QTEHKEERETLNL
+610 QTEHKEERENLNR
-623 LYDAFTKKYGNL
+623 LYDAFIKRYGNL
-635 NAADNAK
+635 NSADNIK

-653 PYLERII
+653 PYLERVV
-660 GGVIHKADIFSR
+660 GGVVHKADIFSR
-672 PVSFSITTL
+672 PVSFSTTTL
-681 ATDNPE
+681 ATDNPD

-697 GSVDLDFMSEI
+697 GSVDLDYMSEI
-708 SSLPVDTLKEALHGR
+708 SSMAADVLKEHLHGR
-723 LFYNPLQQEY
+723 IFYNPLQSEY

-743 VVEKANEVKTYLE
+743 VVEKAQEIREYVE
-756 NNPDD
+756 SNPEDT
-761 KEAKESLTAL
+761 EAKRSLTVL
-771 EEARPRRIEFEE
+771 EEARPKRIEFEE

-804 LFDADVL
+804 LFDSEVRI
-811 VHYSESS
+811 HYSDSS
-818 DDFSVKC
+818 DDFSVIC
-825 HHGNMHIWEKYAVKA
+825 NRGNQNIWVKYAVKS
-840 ESRTFDGIAL
+840 ESRTFDGVAL

-861 ITKKVMV
+861 ITKKIEVD
-868 GDQEVKVR
+868 GKEVKVR

-888 DEIRTAFTD
+888 DEIRTAFTE

-907 NRLTDQY
+907 TRLTDQY
-914 NDTFNCFVRPNYDG
+914 NDTFNCFVRPNYNG
-928 SHQDFPGLDRKA
+928 SHQEFPGLDRKA
-940 AGIEDLYSSQ
+940 LGITDLYDSQ
-950 KDTVWMI
+950 KDAVWMI

-996 GLKANIPAI
+996 GLKSNVHEI
-1005 AEDYRK
+1005 ADAYRT
-1011 AYPHAKILYPGIDD
+1011 AYPHAKILFPGKED

-1053 GMIPQSPEIQKEI
+1053 GMIPQSPEVQKEI

-1080 LQSQGKEVTRG
+1080 MQSQGAEVTRG
-1091 MLSGVIKRKENL
+1091 MLAGAIKRKENL

-1115 NRKDDIVD
+1115 NRKDDVVD

-1129 DHLFVDESHQFK
+1129 DHLFIDESHQFK
-1141 NLMFNTRHTRVA
+1141 NLMFNTRHSRVA

-1203 KYLRPRALEKQGIHS
+1203 KYLRPRAMEKQGINC

-1265 YRTAKNIG
+1265 YRTAKDIG

-1291 QEAFIQSLM
+1291 QEVFIKKLM
-1300 QFAKTG
+1300 DFAKTG
-1306 DATLL
+1306 NATLL
-1311 GREPLSQREEKAKM
+1311 GRPPLSPSEEKAKM

-1342 SDIYDDHPDNKA
+1342 SAAYDDHPDSKA

-1362 KYYNHFNAQK
+1362 KYYNQYNAQK

-1380 LGTYKPGEWNVYSE
+1380 LGTYKPNEWNVYSE

-1407 HEVRFIQEAKNDKQ
+1407 HEVRFIQEAKTDKQ
-1421 RRELINGMNEGKIRV
+1421 RKEIIKGMNEGKIRV
-1436 LFGSTSMLGTGVNA
+1436 MFGSTSMLGTGVNA

-1461 TPWRPSDLDQR
+1461 TPWRPSDLAQR
-1472 DGRAIRKGNE
+1472 DGRAVRKGNE

-1488 DNKVAVIIY
+1488 DNKVDVIIY

-1520 LKTNNL
+1520 LKSNNL
-1526 TKRTIDE
+1526 GKRTIDE

-1559 KAKLEKQIAGLES
+1559 KAKVEKQIAGLES
-1572 EKQAFNRSKSS
+1572 EKQAFSRSKYS
-1583 AKSKVENYTEM
+1583 AKYKLEDFTAELNKA
-1594 LQSTQSRLKRMS
+1594 QSRFDRMS
-1606 TDWENLQQRLQK
+1606 LDWENLQQRIQK
-1618 RSDDTIENPVLLD
+1618 RQD
-1631 GLPPNA
+1631 GTVVNAIQLTDLPPNA
-1637 NPKQIGAKLNQ
+1637 DIKQIGAKLNEL
-1648 IADKAHT
+1648 ADKART
-1655 GGQYDEIGTLYGFML
+1655 GGDYEEIGSLYGFQL
-1670 LVKTELTQKDSASLV
+1670 LVKTEMTQKDSSSLV
-1685 EKTNRF
+1685 EKNNRF
-1691 FVQGEGNIKYTFNN
+1691 FIQGEENIKYTFNN

-1710 DPETAAMNFIRAL
+1710 EPETASLNFLRAL
-1723 DKLPGFIKQEEDKIA
+1723 EKLPTYIKKEQENMA
-1738 EIQKD
+1738 EFQKD
-1743 LPVLQDVLNGTWA
+1743 IPILQEVVNGTWA

-1765 TELAAVERKIQ
+1765 TELAAIDRKIQ

-1781 ETKADA
+1781 ETKEEPAEKA
-1787 LEQVEKPK
+1787 EQQK
-1795 ETPTV
+1795 EVP
-1800 QDSIVRT
+1800 DNSEIIVRI

-1813 RGIL
+1813 RGVL

>member
-1 MGFSKRFHLQQN
+1 MGFSKKQHLQQN
-13 IDALRIVFKLEK
+13 IDALRIAFKLEK
-25 EKRQATV
+25 ENRQTTV

-47 KFVLNPIENEIDIN
+47 KFVLNPIENAIDIN
-61 NWRKTE
+61 HWRKTE
-67 HDLFPITQELH
+67 HDLFPLTQELH
-78 QLLKENSEDE
+78 TLLKENSEDD

-109 PKVIDAISSALRD
+109 PQIIDAVSATLREN
-122 SGLHINKFLE
+122 GLDIQKFLE
-132 PSAGIGSFVQSFSE
+132 PSAGIGSFIQSFSE
-146 SQKANVTAYEKD
+146 NQKASTTAYEKD
-158 LLTGKILKQLY
+158 LLTGKVLKQLY
-169 PESNVRVSGF
+169 AESNIRISGF
-179 EEIPEREQNSYDVVA
+179 EEISEKEHNSYDVVA

-202 SVFDLSYTRSRD
+202 SVFDLSYSRSKD
-214 DAKIQAARSIHNYFF
+214 TAKVQAAQSIHNYFF
-229 LKGADMLREGG
+229 LKGTDMLREGG
-240 LLVYIT
+240 LLAYIT

-261 ALMQDNNLVSVVR
+261 ALMQENNLVSVVR

-295 QKNTAKENLTEREDL
+295 QKNTAKQGLTEGEEL
-310 FCRSN
+310 FCQSRS
-315 PTEYNTPGNALFQNS
+315 TEYNTPGNALFQDS
-330 ARIVHTDYK
+330 TRIVHTDRK
-339 LGTDPYGQPALI
+339 LDTDPYGQPALI
-351 YTHKNGVDGIAKDL
+351 YTHKDGVAGIAKDL
-365 KQMLSEDFGKHLNL
+365 QRMLLEDFGKHLDFN
-379 GLYKGERNDE
+379 LYKGERNDE
-389 PIIQIPV
+389 PVIQIPIT
-396 EPKVI
+396 PQ
-401 PPVIDPVTIRQK
+401 PPVTEPVVISQERQS
-413 LQPEPTPVI
+413 LATPAI
-422 RQEIPQELKQL
+422 IQESQQELKQL
-433 SIFDLFES
+433 SIFDLFENID
-441 AGEPVAVIA
+441 EPVAVLA
-450 LPKRTTRSTRQSTR
+450 PPKRTTQAKRQSTKANR
-464 KSRDTIGRQTDLFSG
+464 RAIGRQTDLFSAM
-479 VLQQTYIPPKTNGT
+479 QQIYTPPVSNRVSNQNKS
-493 ANGTPKI
+493 ANGIK
-500 NGKNQEA
+500 QDA
-507 IGDLFSQINGNGQ
+507 IGDLFSGINDNGQ
-520 TDKSAVPSAVNN
+520 AALLNT
-532 AIPKPAPYNG
+532 IPEPAPYSG

-548 RNDCLVVD
+548 RNDCLVMD
-556 NGWVGYLQDV
+556 NGWIGHLQDV
-566 ERNEEKS
+566 DTS
-573 SATFHPLQLPTL
+573 GGTAVFHPLQLPSL

-594 AVRDSYINLYQ
+594 AVRDNYQGLY
-605 NEAEK
+605 NKEATL
-610 QTEHKEERETLNL
+610 QTEYKEDRKTLNR
-623 LYDAFTKKYGNL
+623 LYDAFVKRYGNL
-635 NAADNAK
+635 NSADNIK

-653 PYLERII
+653 PYLERVI
-660 GGVIHKADIFSR
+660 GGVVHKADIFSH
-672 PVSFSITTL
+672 PVSFSTVTI

-697 GSVDLDFMSEI
+697 GSVDLSYMSEI
-708 SSLPVDTLKEALHGR
+708 SSMTDDALKEALHGR
-723 LFYNPLQQEY
+723 IFYNPLQKEY
-733 EIAERWIAGN
+733 EISERWVAGN
-743 VVEKANEVKTYLE
+743 VVEKAEEVRTYIE
-756 NNPDD
+756 SNPDD
-761 KEAKESLTAL
+761 VQAKESLTVL
-771 EEARPRRIEFEE
+771 EDARPGRIEFEE
-783 LDFNLGERWIPT
+783 LDFNLGERWIPI

-804 LFDADVL
+804 LFDTDVL

-825 HHGNMHIWEKYAVKA
+825 DQKNVHIWDKYAVKA

-888 DEIRTAFTD
+888 DEIRTAFSD
-897 WLHAQNDEFK
+897 WLHGQNDKFK
-907 NRLTDQY
+907 KRLTDQY

-928 SHQDFPGLDRKA
+928 SHQEFPGLDRK
-940 AGIEDLYSSQ
+940 GLNIQDLYSSQ

-964 CDHEVGAGKTLIMCT
+964 CDHEVGAGKTLVMCT

-996 GLKANIPAI
+996 GLKSNVHEI
-1005 AEDYRK
+1005 AEAYRT
-1011 AYPHAKILYPGIDD
+1011 AYPHAKILYPGKED
-1025 FTPQKRLRIF
+1025 FTPKKRLRIF

-1042 WDCVILTHDQF
+1042 WDCIILTHDQF

-1091 MLSGVIKRKENL
+1091 MLAGVIKRKENL

-1115 NRKDDIVD
+1115 NRKDDVVD

-1153 GLGNVDGSQKA
+1153 GLGNVDGSLKA
-1164 LNLLFAI
+1164 MNLLFAI

-1176 RTNADMGATFLSGT
+1176 RINADMGATFLSGT

-1203 KYLRPRALEKQGIHS
+1203 KYLRPRAMEKQGINS

-1265 YRTAKNIG
+1265 YRTAKDIG

-1291 QEAFIQSLM
+1291 QDVFIKKLM
-1300 QFAKTG
+1300 EFAKTG
-1306 DATLL
+1306 NAELL
-1311 GREPLSQREEKAKM
+1311 GRPPLTDREEKAKM

-1342 SDIYDDHPDNKA
+1342 SGRYEDHSDNKA

-1362 KYYNHFNAQK
+1362 KYYNQYKPQK

-1380 LGTYKPGEWNVYSE
+1380 LGTYKPGEWNVYAE
-1394 IKRKLVEDHGIPA
+1394 IKRKLVEDHGLPV

-1421 RRELINGMNEGKIRV
+1421 RKELINGMNEGKIRV

-1461 TPWRPSDLDQR
+1461 TPWRPSDLAQR

-1488 DNKVAVIIY
+1488 DNKVDIIIY

-1520 LKTNNL
+1520 LKSNNL
-1526 TKRTIDE
+1526 GKRTIDE

-1572 EKQAFNRSKSS
+1572 EKQAFNRSKFSS
-1583 AKSKVENYTEM
+1583 KYKLEDTTAM
-1594 LQSTQSRLKRMS
+1594 LESAGSRLDKFNL
-1606 TDWENLQQRLQK
+1606 DWDNLQGRIQK
-1618 RSDDTIENPVLLD
+1618 RSDGTIANPLQLD
-1631 GLPPNA
+1631 GLSSNSDV
-1637 NPKQIGAKLNQ
+1637 KQIGAKLNQ
-1648 IADKAHT
+1648 ISETART
-1655 GGQYDEIGTLYGFML
+1655 GGDYQEIGSLYGFQL
-1670 LVKTELTQKDSASLV
+1670 LVKTEVS
-1685 EKTNRF
+1685 EKEGVDIRVNRF
-1691 FVQGEGNIKYTFNN
+1691 FVQGEGNIKYTYNN
-1705 GVMAK
+1705 GIMAK
-1710 DPETAAMNFIRAL
+1710 DPETAAMNFLKAL
-1723 DKLPGFIKQEEDKIA
+1723 EKLPGYIEQEQKKIA
-1738 EIQKD
+1738 ELQKD
-1743 LPVLQDVLNGTWA
+1743 LPVLREVVNGTWA
-1756 KESRLSELK
+1756 KESKLSELK

-1776 LSITP
+1776 LSIAP
-1781 ETKADA
+1781 EPKDE
-1787 LEQVEKPK
+1787 LVVQVEKQK
-1795 ETPTV
+1795 EAPTV
-1800 QDSIVRT
+1800 SESIVRT

-1813 RGIL
+1813 RGVL

>member
-1 MGFSKRFHLQQN
+1 MGFSKKQHLQQN
-13 IDALRIVFKLEK
+13 IDALRIAFKLEK
-25 EKRQATV
+25 ENRQATV
-32 GERLLMMQYSGFGGL
+32 GERLLMLQYSGFGGL
-47 KFVLNPIENEIDIN
+47 KFVLNPIANEIDIN
-61 NWRKTE
+61 HWRKTE
-67 HDLFPITQELH
+67 HDLFPLTQELH
-78 QLLKENSEDE
+78 QLLKENSADD

-109 PKVIDAISSALRD
+109 PQVIDAISETLRE
-122 SGLHINKFLE
+122 SGLNIDTFLE
-132 PSAGIGSFVQSFSE
+132 PSAGTGSFIQSFSE
-146 SQKANVTAYEKD
+146 NQKANVTAYEKD

-169 PESNVRVSGF
+169 PESNIRISGF
-179 EEIPEREQNSYDVVA
+179 EEIPEKEKNSYDVIA

-202 SVFDLSYTRSRD
+202 SVFDLSYSRSKD
-214 DAKIQAARSIHNYFF
+214 PAKVQAARSIHNYFF
-229 LKGADMLREGG
+229 LKGTDMLRDGG
-240 LLVYIT
+240 VLAFIT
-246 SQGILNSPKNEPIRR
+246 SQGVLNSPSNLAIRE
-261 ALMQDNNLVSVVR
+261 ALMKEHKLVSAIR

-295 QKNTAKENLTEREDL
+295 QKRIGKKMLSKREML
-310 FCRSN
+310 FCDTRTNSEGISTNSLLDN
-315 PTEYNTPGNALFQNS
+315 PVLV
-330 ARIVHTDYK
+330 VHTKSYT
-339 LGTDPYGQPALI
+339 GTNPYGKPTLI
-351 YTHKNGVDGIAKDL
+351 FEHEGGVDGIAKDL
-365 KQMLSEDFGKHLNL
+365 KQKLMEDFSIHLDTQ
-379 GLYKGERNDE
+379 LYKGERNDK
-389 PIIQIPV
+389 PVIQNPV
-396 EPKVI
+396 T
-401 PPVIDPVTIRQK
+401 PPV
-413 LQPEPTPVI
+413 LEPVI
-422 RQEIPQELKQL
+422 IPQDIQPLSVPVSNRESPQELKQL
-433 SIFDLFES
+433 SIFDLFEN
-441 AGEPVAVIA
+441 ANEPVMVLAP
-450 LPKRTTRSTRQSTR
+450 PKKTIQTKTQSTNKR
-464 KSRDTIGRQTDLFSG
+464 RGTIVRQPDLFSSEM
-479 VLQQTYIPPKTNGT
+479 QQPYTPPISNRTSNENPSGDGEK
-493 ANGTPKI
+493 
-500 NGKNQEA
+500 QEI
-507 IGDLFSQINGNGQ
+507 IGDLFSSINGNQ
-520 TDKSAVPSAVNN
+520 QVEKPNISNT
-532 AIPKPAPYNG
+532 IPEPAPYSDL
-542 ELQSFH
+542 LQTFH
-548 RNDCLVVD
+548 RNDCLAVD
-556 NGWVGYLQDV
+556 GGLVGHLQNVNTSD
-566 ERNEEKS
+566 S
-573 SATFHPLQLPTL
+573 TAMFHPLQLPSL

-594 AVRDSYINLYQ
+594 AVRDVYQQLYTK
-605 NEAEK
+605 EAQH
-610 QTEHKEERETLNL
+610 QTEYKEERENLNR
-623 LYDAFTKKYGNL
+623 LYDAFVKRYGNL
-635 NAADNAK
+635 NSADNIK
-642 LIKTDSAGKEI
+642 LIKTDSSGKEI
-653 PYLERII
+653 PYLERVV
-660 GGVIHKADIFSR
+660 GGVTHKADIFSH
-672 PVSFSITTL
+672 PVSFSTVTV

-697 GSVDLDFMSEI
+697 GSVDLGYMSEI
-708 SSLPVDTLKEALHGR
+708 SGMTDDALKKALHSR
-723 LFYNPLQQEY
+723 IYYNPLQKEY
-733 EIAERWIAGN
+733 EISERWIAGN
-743 VVEKANEVKTYLE
+743 VVEKAREIQTYIE

-761 KEAKESLTAL
+761 TEAKASLTVL

-804 LFDADVL
+804 LFDTDVL

-825 HHGNMHIWEKYAVKA
+825 DRKNLHIWEKYAVKA

-861 ITKKVMV
+861 ITKKITV

-940 AGIEDLYSSQ
+940 LGIEDLYSSQ

-964 CDHEVGAGKTLIMCT
+964 CDHEVGAGKTLVMCT

-996 GLKANIPAI
+996 GLKSNVHEI
-1005 AEDYRK
+1005 AEAYRT
-1011 AYPHAKILYPGIDD
+1011 AYPHAKILFPGKED

-1066 LEIELDSVERNLDA
+1066 LQIELDSVERNLEA
-1080 LQSQGKEVTRG
+1080 LEAQGKEVTRG
-1091 MLSGVIKRKENL
+1091 MLAGVIKRKENL

-1115 NRKDDIVD
+1115 NRKDDVVD

-1265 YRTAKNIG
+1265 YRTAKDIG

-1291 QEAFIQSLM
+1291 QEVFIKKLM
-1300 QFAKTG
+1300 DFAKTG
-1306 DATLL
+1306 NAELL
-1311 GREPLSQREEKAKM
+1311 GRPALSASEEKAKM

-1342 SDIYDDHPDNKA
+1342 SGRYEDHPDNKA

-1362 KYYNHFNAQK
+1362 KYYNQYNAQK

-1394 IKRKLVEDHGIPA
+1394 IKRKLTEDHGIPA
-1407 HEVRFIQEAKNDKQ
+1407 HEVRFIQEAKTDKQ
-1421 RRELINGMNEGKIRV
+1421 RKELIKGMNEGRIRV

-1461 TPWRPSDLDQR
+1461 TPWRPSDLAQR
-1472 DGRAIRKGNE
+1472 DGRAVRKGNE

-1488 DNKVAVIIY
+1488 DNKVDVIIY

-1526 TKRTIDE
+1526 GKRTIDE

-1572 EKQAFNRSKSS
+1572 EKQAFNRSKFS
-1583 AKSKVENYTEM
+1583 AKYKLEDYTAE
-1594 LQSTQSRLKRMS
+1594 LDKTQSRFDRMS
-1606 TDWENLQQRLQK
+1606 LDWNNLQGRIQK
-1618 RSDDTIENPVLLD
+1618 HSDGTIVNAVRLD

-1637 NPKQIGAKLNQ
+1637 DIKQIGAKLNQ
-1648 IADKAHT
+1648 LTEKART
-1655 GGQYDEIGTLYGFML
+1655 GGDYEEIGSLYGFQL
-1670 LVKTELTQKDSASLV
+1670 LVKTEMSQKDSSSLV
-1685 EKTNRF
+1685 EKNNRF
-1691 FVQGEGNIKYTFNN
+1691 FIQGEGNIKYTYNN
-1705 GVMAK
+1705 GIIAK
-1710 DPETAAMNFIRAL
+1710 DEKLAAMNFLNAL
-1723 DKLPGFIKQEEDKIA
+1723 EKLPGYIEQEQKKIA
-1738 EIQKD
+1738 EMQKD
-1743 LPVLQDVLNGTWA
+1743 LPILQEVVNGTWS

-1781 ETKADA
+1781 ETKGEPS
-1787 LEQVEKPK
+1787 EQVEKQK
-1795 ETPTV
+1795 ETPNN
-1800 QDSIVRT
+1800 SENIVRT

-1813 RGIL
+1813 RGVL

>member
-32 GERLLMMQYSGFGGL
+32 GERLLMMRYSGFGGL
-47 KFVLNPIENEIDIN
+47 KFVLNAVENEIDIN
-61 NWRKTE
+61 HWRKTE
-67 HDLFPITQELH
+67 HDLFPLTQELH
-78 QLLKENSEDE
+78 QLLKDNSQDD

-122 SGLHINKFLE
+122 KGLHIDKFLE
-132 PSAGIGSFVQSFSE
+132 PSAGIGSFIQSFSE
-146 SQKANVTAYEKD
+146 NQKASVTAYEKD

-169 PESNVRVSGF
+169 PESNIRINGF
-179 EEIPEREQNSYDVVA
+179 EEIPEREQNNYDIIA

-202 SVFDLSYTRSRD
+202 SVFDLSYSRSRNS
-214 DAKIQAARSIHNYFF
+214 AKEQAARSIHNYFF

-240 LLVYIT
+240 LLAYIT

-295 QKNTAKENLTEREDL
+295 QKNTAKQNLTDREDL
-310 FCRSN
+310 FCQSK
-315 PTEYNTPGNALFQNS
+315 PTEYNTPGNALFQDGT
-330 ARIVHTDYK
+330 RIIHTDQK
-339 LGTDPYGQPALI
+339 LDTDPYGQPALI
-351 YTHKNGVDGIAKDL
+351 YTHKDGVEGIAKDL
-365 KQMLSEDFGKHLNL
+365 KQMLSEDFGNHLNL
-379 GLYKGERNDE
+379 NLYKGERNDE
-389 PIIQIPV
+389 PMIQIPI
-396 EPKVI
+396 EPKVT
-401 PPVIDPVTIRQK
+401 PPVIDPAIVQQK
-413 LQPEPTPVI
+413 PQLITTPVVH
-422 RQEIPQELKQL
+422 QESPQELKQL

-441 AGEPVAVIA
+441 AGEPVMVLAP
-450 LPKRTTRSTRQSTR
+450 PKRTTQNKRQSSNKR
-464 KSRDTIGRQTDLFSG
+464 RGTIGRQPDLFSSAR
-479 VLQQTYIPPKTNGT
+479 QQPYTPLKSNGATNGKSQV
-493 ANGTPKI
+493 NSK
-500 NGKNQEA
+500 KQEA

-520 TDKSAVPSAVNN
+520 SDKT
-532 AIPKPAPYNG
+532 AIPVTDINTVPEPAPYSG
-542 ELQSFH
+542 ELQLFH

-556 NGWVGYLQDV
+556 NGWVGYLQEVDK
-566 ERNEEKS
+566 EDKK
-573 SATFHPLQLPTL
+573 AIFHPLQLPSA

-605 NEAEK
+605 KEAEK
-610 QTEHKEERETLNL
+610 QTEHREERETLNL

-635 NAADNAK
+635 NTADNAK

-653 PYLERII
+653 PYLERVI
-660 GGVIHKADIFSR
+660 GGIIHKADIFSR
-672 PVSFSITTL
+672 PVSFSTTTL

-697 GSVDLDFMSEI
+697 GNVDLDFMSEI
-708 SSLPVDTLKEALHGR
+708 SSLPADTLKEALHGR

-743 VVEKANEVKTYLE
+743 VVEKADEVRAYLE
-756 NNPDD
+756 NYPDD
-761 KEAKESLTAL
+761 TEAKESLTAL
-771 EEARPRRIEFEE
+771 EEARPKRIEFEE

-825 HHGNMHIWEKYAVKA
+825 HQGNMHIWEKYAVKA

-928 SHQDFPGLDRKA
+928 SHQEFPGLDRKG

-1025 FTPQKRLRIF
+1025 FTPKKRLRIF

-1080 LQSQGKEVTRG
+1080 LKSQGKEVTRG
-1091 MLSGVIKRKENL
+1091 MLAGVIKRKENL

-1265 YRTAKNIG
+1265 YRTAKDIG
-1273 IDRPNK
+1273 IDRPTK

-1300 QFAKTG
+1300 AFAKTG

-1342 SDIYDDHPDNKA
+1342 SGIYDDHPDNKA
-1354 SHCAANIA
+1354 SHCAVNIA
-1362 KYYNHFNAQK
+1362 KYYNQFNAQK

-1421 RRELINGMNEGKIRV
+1421 RKELINGMNEGKIRV

-1461 TPWRPSDLDQR
+1461 TPWRPSDLAQR

-1488 DNKVAVIIY
+1488 ENKVAVIIY

-1520 LKTNNL
+1520 LKNNNL

-1572 EKQAFNRSKSS
+1572 EKLAFNRSKSS
-1583 AKSKVENYTEM
+1583 AKFKVQDYMEM
-1594 LQSTQSRLKRMS
+1594 LQSTQSRLSRMS

-1618 RSDDTIENPVLLD
+1618 RSDGTIENPVLLD

-1637 NPKQIGAKLNQ
+1637 NPKQIGAKLNE
-1648 IADKAHT
+1648 IANKART
-1655 GGQYDEIGTLYGFML
+1655 AGDYREIGNLYGFQL
-1670 LVKTELTQKDSASLV
+1670 LVKTELPKDNSTLERV
-1685 EKTNRF
+1685 NRF
-1691 FVQGEGNIKYTFNN
+1691 FITGEGNIKYTYNN
-1705 GVMAK
+1705 GLMAK
-1710 DPETAAMNFIRAL
+1710 DPETAAMNFLRAL
-1723 DKLPGFIKQEEDKIA
+1723 EKLPGFVKQEQEKIA

-1743 LPVLQDVLNGTWA
+1743 LPILQEVVNGTWA

-1781 ETKADA
+1781 ETKQDA
-1787 LEQVEKPK
+1787 SEQAEKQNEAPK
-1795 ETPTV
+1795 V
-1800 QDSIVRT
+1800 QESIIRT
-1807 KGIHLP
+1807 KGVHSP
-1813 RGIL
+1813 RGVL